1 MVDNEHYLQRTK
13 YTFNGEE
20 LQVKEQRI
28 ETEELAL
35 QLKAMIEIVKQWETF
50 DMEEYQ
56 REMELALAKMMKS

>member
-1 MVDNEHYLQRTK
+1 MAELWKQRIH
-13 YTFNGEE
+13 EE
-20 LQVKEQRI
+20 IEVKEQRI

-56 REMELALAKMMKS
+56 REMELALAKMMKA